1 MLHPKCWQHTRKQ
14 LMSDFYTSVCLLGD
28 DILIRGYEHGDPV
41 QYREKSRPT
50 LFLVPNAQQK
60 TSKYRTLDG
69 RYAFP
74 KQFDGA
80 REAREFIKQYEGA
93 SGLEVHGYERYV
105 YQHIAQ
111 KWQGEIDYDMSKM
124 KIWTIDIEVACENG
138 FPDVQA
144 SAEEMLCI
152 TMKNFNTKETITWG
166 TREFVPPDG
175 IEYRVFWTE
184 QEMLQDFHAWWN
196 QNTPDIITGWNNNLY
211 DIPYICR
218 RIERVL
224 GEKWKKSLSPWN
236 RVIDRE
242 IKMMGRTNIA
252 YEITGVAILDY
263 LDLYKKFTYTNQ
275 ESYRLDHI
283 AMVELGDKKLDHS
296 EFENFK
302 DFYTSDWQRFVEYN
316 IHDVNLVDMLEDKM
330 KLIELA
336 VTMAY
341 DAKVNLEDVYSQVRM
356 WDTLIYNDLKGR
368 NIVVPPRLTTK
379 KDDKYAGAYVKEPIP
394 GSYDWVVS
402 FDLNSL
408 YPHLIMQYNISPET
422 LLDERHPTVTVDKIL
437 NQEIVFEGDG
447 CVCANGAQYRKDI
460 LGFLPEMMQRIYDER
475 TIYKKRMLAAKQNL
489 EDATTPAE
497 TLALQKDVSKFNNIQ
512 MARKI
517 QLNSA
522 YGAIGNQYF
531 RYYSLA
537 NAEAITLSGQV
548 SIRWI
553 QNRMNTY
560 LNKILRTTDVDYVI
574 AADTDSIYLN
584 LGPFVHEVFKGR
596 EASDESIVGFLDKVC
611 KVEFEKY
618 IGDSYEALATYVN
631 AYDQKMIMKR
641 ENIANRG
648 IWTAKKR
655 YILNVFDSE
664 GVRYKT
670 PKLKINGIEAVKSST
685 PAPCRTAIKDAL
697 KVIMN
702 GTEDQLQDFIS
713 DFRKRF
719 EAMPVEEIAFPRG
732 CNNVAKNS
740 SPATIYGKGCPMH
753 VRGALLYNFYIKKR
767 KLAHKYPIIQEGE
780 KIKYVMLRTPN
791 KINENVISFFQ
802 TLPTEFGL
810 DKSIDYD
817 LQFKKSFLDPL
828 TVILDTIGWKPEKVN
843 TLEALWS

>member
-1 MLHPKCWQHTRKQ
+1 
-14 LMSDFYTSVCLLGD
+14 MSDFYTSVCLLGD
-28 DILIRGYEHGDPV
+28 DVLIRGYEQGSPV

-50 LFLVPNAQQK
+50 LFLVPQAQQK
-60 TSKYRTLDG
+60 TSKFKTLDG

-80 REAREFIKQYEGA
+80 REARGFIKQYEGA
-93 SGLEVHGYERYV
+93 SGLEVHGYERFV

-111 KWQGEIDYDMSKM
+111 KWKGEIDYDMSQM

-138 FPDVQA
+138 FPDVLA

-166 TREFVPPDG
+166 TREFVTPKD

-184 QEMLQDFHAWWN
+184 KEMLQDFHSWWN

-316 IHDVNLVDMLEDKM
+316 IHDVNLVDSLEDKM

-422 LLDERHPTVTVDKIL
+422 LLDERHPTVTVDRIL
-437 NQEIVFEGDG
+437 NQEVVFDGDG

-460 LGFLPEMMQRIYDER
+460 LGFLPQMMQKIYDER
-475 TIYKKRMLAAKQNL
+475 TIYKKAMLKAKGDN
-489 EDATTPAE
+489 EIHPSAK
-497 TLALQKDVSKFNNIQ
+497 LQRDISKFNNIQ

-531 RYYSLA
+531 RYYNLA

-553 QNRMNTY
+553 QNKMNAY

-584 LGPFVHEVFKGR
+584 LGPFVDKVFKGR
-596 EASDESIVGFLDKVC
+596 EKSDDSIVRFLNKVC
-611 KVEFEKY
+611 EVEFEKY
-618 IGDSYEALATYVN
+618 IGNSYEALATYVN
-631 AYDQKMIMKR
+631 AYDQKMFMKR

-702 GTEDQLQDFIS
+702 GTEEELQKFIA
-713 DFRKRF
+713 DFRQKF

-767 KLAHKYPIIQEGE
+767 KLSHKYPIIQEGE

-828 TVILDTIGWKPEKVN
+828 TVILDTIGWKPEKIN